1 MLFTT
6 EGFFEVGIES
16 WPAWDLNPQPL
27 NSIQTLELTELSGHE
42 FNSHLEHLELT
53 LYYICIYIYIYIYIY
68 IDIMYI
74 YSGNLKKSPLSILIH
89 LRLVHLACSKQCF
102 DKEIKSS
109 YQVLR
114 SSCKYASQFAACT

>member
-1 MLFTT
+1 MSSSPTQSQLCSATPISLFPHCQIFIPSFFKVITQVLRNELIIHMLFTT

-53 LYYICIYIYIYIYIY
+53 LYYIWIYIYIYIYIY
-68 IDIMYI
+68 ID
-74 YSGNLKKSPLSILIH
+74 
-89 LRLVHLACSKQCF
+89 R
-102 DKEIKSS
+102 
-109 YQVLR
+109 
-114 SSCKYASQFAACT
+114 